1 MSLYF
6 RRLSG
11 ARRLSQLQARVLASA
26 VLACNIASFII
37 LGPLGGP
44 APPVGSL
51 SSLVGS
57 TLSLVSVGLFV
68 PLVSSNYQRLV
79 GEETQFLDEFEL
91 AWRLRANNFSFV
103 VLGALAILLFAYL
116 ALASDLKNA
125 IALWVPLS
133 SAGWL
138 GLLWLT
144 LAIVLVLPTA
154 YLAWMMPPSTD
165 LDEVE

>member
-6 RRLSG
+6 RRRQG
-11 ARRLSQLQARVLASA
+11 ARRLSQFQARVLASA
-26 VLACNIASFII
+26 VLACNIASFVIS
-37 LGPLGGP
+37 GPLGGS
-44 APPVGSL
+44 APSAGSL
-51 SSLVGS
+51 STLIGS
-57 TLSLVSVGLFV
+57 ALSLVSIGLFV

-79 GEETQFLDEFEL
+79 GEETHFLDEFEL
-91 AWRLRANNFSFV
+91 AWRLRANNFAFV
-103 VLGALAILLFAYL
+103 VLGALTILLFAYL
-116 ALASDLKNA
+116 ALAADLKNA
-125 IALWVPLS
+125 AALWVPLS

-154 YLAWMMPPSTD
+154 YLAWMMPPPTD